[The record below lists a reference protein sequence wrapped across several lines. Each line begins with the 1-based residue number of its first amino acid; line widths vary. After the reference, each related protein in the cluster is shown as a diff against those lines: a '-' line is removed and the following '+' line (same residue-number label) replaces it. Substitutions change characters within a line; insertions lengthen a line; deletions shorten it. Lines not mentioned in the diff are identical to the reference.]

1 MLRGVVQLVN
11 IVTRVTVLHTI
22 GWPKRNERLP
32 DMTPNRILLDVNVSP
47 KEKNVKKRYNKHL
60 NLKLDCIEWTNWTTP
75 LSMYSVLKSR
85 FIDDW
90 SVENM

>member
-1 MLRGVVQLVN
+1 MAGYIFSTNQSSMNLLFKTEYMLRGVVQLVN

-60 NLKLDCIEWTNWTTP
+60 SLILDCIEC
-75 LSMYSVLKSR
+75 SMT
-85 FIDDW
+85 
-90 SVENM
+90 